1 MARSTSILSLG
12 TRKDATTWEKGCKG
26 LGFDVGAVIK
36 KSYPTMDE
44 LKALV
49 KTKPHWLFLAGHFGS
64 LELLNDK
71 EDVFVEF
78 AADQVELHVKKEKE
92 TIKQSSGDF
101 GLNANCEVVIWGG
114 CDVCTNRNT
123 VEILRKLFGE
133 HVLLGFKGLTG
144 WRMSDAI
151 LGGDFIKSDHFFDRV
166 QGHEDDPVAIRD
178 AWMKTAQK
186 GYAGGD
192 LEDRFRAVDRNGQ
205 EWVLRKKKIVKG
217 RKFK

>member
-1 MARSTSILSLG
+1 MAKSTAILSLG

-26 LGFDVGAVIK
+26 LGFDVAAVIK
-36 KSYPTMDE
+36 KPYPTIDE
-44 LKALV
+44 LKTLV

-64 LELLNDK
+64 LQLLNEN
-71 EDVFVEF
+71 EDVFVKF
-78 AADQVELHVKKEKE
+78 ASDQVELHVKSDDV
-92 TIKQSSGDF
+92 TIKQSGSDF
-101 GLNANCEVVIWGG
+101 GLNANCELVVWGG

-133 HVLLGFKGLTG
+133 HVLLGFRGLTG
-144 WRMSDAI
+144 WRMVDAI
-151 LGGDFIKSDHFFDRV
+151 LGGDFIKSDHFFDRIK
-166 QGHEDDPVAIRD
+166 GHEDDPVAIRD
-178 AWMKTAQK
+178 AWMKTAQQ
-186 GYAGGD
+186 GYGGGK